1 MTVCPRCGSNI
12 NDSIFSNTKIGKYN
26 LIADYFRQKTG
37 FLICPECGRKITRK
51 SSKNQ
56 GQIDSLVVEITGIEN
71 GLRKILDN
79 LRERIEKLRNERAE
93 LLKEIN
99 ALKKIGQK
107 KANSLEKDINS
118 LKEEI
123 GSLREILE
131 ER

>member
-1 MTVCPRCGSNI
+1 LKVCSRCGSNI
-12 NDSIFSNTKIGKYN
+12 NDSVYCNTIVDN
-26 LIADYFRQKTG
+26 HNIIPDYFRQKTG
-37 FLICPECGRKITRK
+37 FLICPECGKKITRK
-51 SSKNQ
+51 FSKNQ
-56 GQIDSLVVEITGIEN
+56 GQIDALVIEITGIEN
-71 GLRKILDN
+71 GLKKMLDN

-99 ALKKIGQK
+99 DLKIIGQN

>member
-12 NDSIFSNTKIGKYN
+12 NDSIFGNTRIDKHN
-26 LIADYFRQKTG
+26 LIADYFRQKTR
-37 FLICPECGRKITRK
+37 FVICPECGKKTTRIF
-51 SSKNQ
+51 SKDQ

-71 GLRKILDN
+71 GLKKMLDN
-79 LRERIEKLRNERAE
+79 LRKRIEKLRNERAE

-99 ALKKIGQK
+99 DLKKIGQK

-123 GSLREILE
+123 GSLKEILE

>member
-1 MTVCPRCGSNI
+1 LTVCPKCGSNI
-12 NDSIFSNTKIGKYN
+12 NDSVYGNITVDNYN
-26 LIADYFRQKTG
+26 IIPDYFRQKTG
-37 FLICPECGRKITRK
+37 FLICPECGKKTTRK
-51 SSKNQ
+51 FSKNQ

-71 GLRKILDN
+71 ELKKMLDN

-99 ALKKIGQK
+99 DLKKIGQK
-107 KANSLEKDINS
+107 KTNSLEKDINS